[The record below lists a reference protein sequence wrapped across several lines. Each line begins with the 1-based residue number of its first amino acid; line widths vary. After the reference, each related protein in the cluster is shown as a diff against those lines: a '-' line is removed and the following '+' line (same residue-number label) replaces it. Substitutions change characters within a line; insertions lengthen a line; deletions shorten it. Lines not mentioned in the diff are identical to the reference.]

1 VRAGLIPVLDPNTH
15 TAVYLRCQREFEKTL
30 PRDLWPAD
38 PAAAALSL
46 QDALKRLTAESPN
59 HRVVLFLDQFDRAT
73 SAYDL
78 TTRAGRMG
86 LTSLVAGQLMPQIE
100 NLTMVLVVVDDSALV
115 QTLCQACNDQSVPW
129 SIVQCAAFER
139 ADVANIVHTLATKGG
154 FEFDQRI
161 LDEMLQSY
169 DQTKGSATPDQRFT
183 LAHIQTVCHILAATK
198 TVDYESYRH
207 AFDNNLKALH
217 QAINVCDI
225 ISFVEDFS
233 WSDAVWFR
241 NMIKVPL
248 KESKERIAD
257 FIKSHYEELVPKPTE
272 QRSRG
277 MVGTRSAGAPQ

>member
-1 VRAGLIPVLDPNTH
+1 MRGVRARRRRQHRSHARDEGWIRVRPAHPRRD
-15 TAVYLRCQREFEKTL
+15 AAELR
-30 PRDLWPAD
+30 PD
-38 PAAAALSL
+38 
-46 QDALKRLTAESPN
+46 KR
-59 HRVVLFLDQFDRAT
+59 
-73 SAYDL
+73 
-78 TTRAGRMG
+78 
-86 LTSLVAGQLMPQIE
+86 
-100 NLTMVLVVVDDSALV
+100 
-115 QTLCQACNDQSVPW
+115 
-129 SIVQCAAFER
+129 
-139 ADVANIVHTLATKGG
+139 
-154 FEFDQRI
+154 
-161 LDEMLQSY
+161 
-169 DQTKGSATPDQRFT
+169 SATPDQRFT

-257 FIKSHYEELVPKPTE
+257 FIKSHYEELVPKPNE

-277 MVGTRSAGAPQ
+277 MVGARVAGPGK